1 MARPCQAKARLW
13 QGIANSGWR
22 LSTVLPGPACG
33 LARPCQGQGVAW
45 QGIAKQRPA
54 IGQAPGAGA
63 GRSARKCESL
73 PPPARESAVTTSR
86 AAKYYSTIFTG
97 RRTPRLDADGAER
110 RSLAPVVGAAE
121 KPWDPAVSRG
131 CFRRS
136 MQIGGPAGSRGPPS
150 ARAPQRVNNMASSMA
165 FPTSASTRHKRASG
179 LRNTWRARIGFP
191 G

>member
-1 MARPCQAKARLW
+1 MARPCQAKALLW
-13 QGIANSGWR
+13 QGIAKSGWR
-22 LSTVLPGPACG
+22 LSAVLPGPACG

-45 QGIAKQRPA
+45 QSIANQRPA

-63 GRSARKCESL
+63 GRSARKCGSL
-73 PPPARESAVTTSR
+73 PPPARDAAVTTSR
-86 AAKYYSTIFTG
+86 STIFTG